1 MKNIFVATFLAISG
15 FAISSLAIA
24 SPVNAQT
31 AIIAALYQNP
41 TAASEVR
48 YENATTR
55 RDQIILAVNTTPEMI
70 AITENL
76 SFNSFNNGYD
86 RIVTMHKAD
95 NLVCMVNGS
104 GSVDGA
110 VMCGFIDHE

>member
-1 MKNIFVATFLAISG
+1 MKNIFVAAFLVISG

-24 SPVNAQT
+24 APVNAQT
-31 AIIAALYQNP
+31 AIMAALYQNP

-48 YENATTR
+48 YENAATN
-55 RDQIILAVNTTPEMI
+55 RDQIILAVNSSPEVKAI
-70 AITENL
+70 AESL
-76 SFNSFNNGYD
+76 RFNTSSD
-86 RIVTMHKAD
+86 RVVTMNKAE

-104 GSVDGA
+104 GSADGA

>member
-1 MKNIFVATFLAISG
+1 M
-15 FAISSLAIA
+15 
-24 SPVNAQT
+24 
-31 AIIAALYQNP
+31 AALYQNP

-55 RDQIILAVNTTPEMI
+55 LDQIILAVNTTPEMI

-76 SFNSFNNGYD
+76 SFNSFNNSYD
-86 RIVTMHKAD
+86 RIVTMNKAD

>member
-1 MKNIFVATFLAISG
+1 MKNIFVAAFLVISG
-15 FAISSLAIA
+15 FAISGLAIA
-24 SPVNAQT
+24 APVNAQT

-48 YENATTR
+48 YENASAN
-55 RDQIILAVNTTPEMI
+55 RDQIILAVNSSPEVKAI
-70 AITENL
+70 AENL
-76 SFNSFNNGYD
+76 SFSNGYD
-86 RIVTMHKAD
+86 RIVMMNRAD
-95 NLVCMVNGS
+95 NLVCMVNGA